1 MKNTIL
7 KVLALA
13 CATALLAGCCT
24 DKCGQKEPVD
34 YVNTYI
40 GHISHMLVPCY
51 PTVSM
56 PHSMLRVFPCRREYT
71 TELVDGLPL
80 WVTGHRSQAPLTI
93 GFPGQRL
100 DWDNEH
106 ITPYSYET
114 ELAGSTIGVRYSA
127 SSQSAIY
134 DLKFRSDGPVTLTVN
149 AHSGEMNAEGNVV
162 KGFQYCSAQTKAYI
176 YVEFE
181 TAPVTAE
188 KIGGSHVALTFDT
201 PELRIRYGVSFIST
215 EQAAK
220 NLTREISGYDVDA
233 LMVQGRKIW
242 NEALGRLEV
251 SGGSEEDLTVFYTSY
266 YRMLERPICMSED
279 GRYWSGEDNQIHDDG
294 GVAYYTDDWLW
305 DTYHSAH
312 PLRTIVDVPL
322 EEAILKSYLRMSEEN
337 AHGWLPC
344 FPGVAGAGRGMNC
357 CHGIGSFADAYIK
370 GLDIDIEKV
379 AVAAATSLK
388 GRTVVPWSNAPAGQ
402 LDEFYWKNG
411 YLPALKDGEK
421 ETDPL
426 VNEFEKRQPIPVT
439 TGTSYDCWA
448 ASKLLRGA
456 FDKTGNKEYLDES
469 EYFFRHSF
477 DYRNLFNSKTG
488 FFHPKDKDGK
498 FIEPFEYNF
507 PGGMGS
513 REYYDENNGWVYR
526 WDVQH
531 NMYDLVSLM
540 GGEQKFVA
548 QLDSMFAEPL
558 GMDKYDFWAKLPDH
572 SGIVGQFS
580 MGNEPSLHVPYLY
593 NFGGAPWKTQKRI
606 RQMLDTW
613 FRDDLMGVPGDEDGG
628 GMTSFVVFSSM
639 GFFPVCP
646 GKPEYSIGSPRF
658 ESSKIHMAGGRTFE
672 VKANNVSKDNKYI
685 QSAKLNG
692 KPWNE
697 PTISHA
703 DIVAGGVLELEMGP
717 LPNKEWG
724 VKSSIS
730 YDSYKGLAMA
740 GYQGWFYS
748 PAEGQKYADGYAFA
762 DGSYHVDMLPEM
774 LEYIDTYPIPGRMAD
789 GSEPRVFSANDYSTV
804 DVHFRWMKE
813 YGLDG
818 VFMQRFIDH
827 IDEVHP
833 DHYFKLMDNVMDCA
847 ERYDRAICIMYDLTA
862 GKEGK
867 MGDMLLEDIDYMNA
881 RYDLFDHENRPSYL
895 WHNGKPLVVVWGIGF
910 MDRPAFYMD
919 EAAKIIDGLKD
930 RGYSIMLGV
939 PTYWR
944 EGGPDTRELERLHG
958 YIAKADIIM
967 PWYVGRYENEDFDEF
982 KKIIPEDVK
991 WCKEHGIDFA
1001 GDVWP
1006 GFSWENGCPGAD
1018 DAVPRRGGEFLQR
1031 QIDACIEAG
1040 CESLYISMFD
1050 EVNEGTA
1057 IFKIAREVP
1066 VPAYRQ
1072 VIVPLED
1079 GVPSDRYLTICGEA
1093 ARRLKEQ
1100 K

>member
-1 MKNTIL
+1 MKSIFV
-7 KVLALA
+7 KVLVPALA
-13 CATALLAGCCT
+13 AVLLAGCGG
-24 DKCGQKEPVD
+24 KKEPVD
-34 YVNTYI
+34 YVNPYI
-40 GHISHMLVPCY
+40 GHVSHMLVPCY

-71 TELVDGLPL
+71 TELVSGLPL
-80 WVTGHRSQAPLTI
+80 WVTNHRSEAGLTI

-106 ITPYSYET
+106 VTPYSYET
-114 ELAGSTIGVRYSA
+114 ELAGSAIGVRYSA
-127 SSQSAIY
+127 SHQSAIY
-134 DLKFRSDGPVTLTVN
+134 NLKFRSEGPVTLTVN
-149 AHSGEMNAEGNVV
+149 ANSGEMNAEGNIV
-162 KGFQYCSAQTKAYI
+162 KGFQHCGGKTRAYV
-176 YVEFE
+176 YVEFDK
-181 TAPVTAE
+181 APSATE
-188 KIGGSHVALTFDT
+188 KIGGNSVALTFDT

-220 NLTREISGYDVDA
+220 NLAREIGDYDVDA
-233 LMVQGRKIW
+233 LMAQGRKIW
-242 NEALGRLEV
+242 NDALGRLEV

-266 YRMLERPICMSED
+266 YRTLERPICMSED
-279 GRYWSGEDNQIHDDG
+279 GKYWSGEDNKVHEDG

-322 EEAILKSYLRMSEEN
+322 EEAILSSYLRMSDEN

-344 FPGVAGAGRGMNC
+344 FPSVSGAGRGMNC
-357 CHGIGSFADAYIK
+357 CHGIGSLADAVAK
-370 GLDIDIEKV
+370 GLDVDIAK
-379 AVAAATSLK
+379 AASAAARSLRT
-388 GRTVVPWSNAPAGQ
+388 RTVVPWSNAPAGQ

-411 YLPALKDGEK
+411 YLPALKEGEK

-426 VNEFEKRQPIPVT
+426 VHDFEKRQPIPVT

-448 ASKLLRGA
+448 ASRLLRVA
-456 FDKTGNKEYLDES
+456 FDKTGNKDCLDES
-469 EYFFRHSF
+469 EYFFKHSF
-477 DYRNLFNSKTG
+477 DYRNLFNRKTG
-488 FFHPKDKDGK
+488 FFHPKDSKGR
-498 FIEPFEYNF
+498 FIEPFDYNF
-507 PGGMGS
+507 PGGMGA
-513 REYYDENNGWVYR
+513 REYYDENNAWVYR

-531 NMYDLVSLM
+531 NVYDLVSLM

-558 GMDKYDFWAKLPDH
+558 GMDKYDFYAKLPDH
-572 SGIVGQFS
+572 TGNVGQFS

-593 NFGGAPWKTQKRI
+593 NFAGAPWKTQKRV
-606 RQMLDTW
+606 RQMLDNW
-613 FRDDLMGVPGDEDGG
+613 FRNDYMGMPGDEDGG
-628 GMTSFVVFSSM
+628 GLTSFVVFSSL

-646 GKPEYSIGSPRF
+646 GKPEYSIGSPLF
-658 ESSKIHMAGGRTFE
+658 EDAKIHLPDGKTFE

-748 PAEGQKYADGYAFA
+748 PAEGQKYAGGYAFA

-833 DHYFKLMDNVMDCA
+833 DHYFKLMDDVMDCA

-1093 ARRLKEQ
+1093 AERLK